1 MQVGNWKST
10 DKTDRLSPRELEAM
24 LYAAND
30 LSIKEIAREMNIEP
44 TTVRARLDNARF
56 KLGMQKTLR
65 GLCMEAFKRGIITPL
80 SLTMAIAL
88 SVGSSA
94 DYLRGDTDS
103 SSNKTALRHP
113 IIIRLK
119 EKFGKYKITN

>member
-65 GLCMEAFKRGIITPL
+65 GLCMEAFRRGIITPL

-88 SVGSSA
+88 SVGPSA
-94 DYLRGDTDS
+94 DYLRGGTDS
-103 SSNKTALRHP
+103 SSPNTVTRPSIMLR
-113 IIIRLK
+113 IRQNC
-119 EKFGKYKITN
+119 GKYKIND

>member
-65 GLCMEAFKRGIITPL
+65 GLCMEAFKRGIIAPL

-88 SVGSSA
+88 SASLNSDLPRNGTDTNSSKNVTRFSIMTR
-94 DYLRGDTDS
+94 LR
-103 SSNKTALRHP
+103 
-113 IIIRLK
+113 
-119 EKFGKYKITN
+119 EKCGKYKITY

>member
-30 LSIKEIAREMNIEP
+30 LTIKEIARKMQIEP
-44 TTVRARLDNARF
+44 TTVKARLDNARF

-65 GLCMEAFKRGIITPL
+65 GLCMEAFKRGIIVPL
-80 SLTMAIAL
+80 SLTLAISL
-88 SVGSSA
+88 SAAQST
-94 DYLRGDTDS
+94 DCFRGNTDS
-103 SSNKTALRHP
+103 CSNKTALRHP
-113 IIIRLK
+113 IMNRLK
-119 EKFGKYKITN
+119 EKFGKYKITD

>member
-1 MQVGNWKST
+1 MQIGNWKAT
-10 DKTDRLSPRELEAM
+10 ENHERLSPRELEAM

-30 LSIKEIAREMNIEP
+30 LTIKEIARKMQIEP
-44 TTVRARLDNARF
+44 TTVKARLDNARF

-65 GLCMEAFKRGIITPL
+65 GLCMEAFKRGIIVPL
-80 SLTMAIAL
+80 SLTLAISL
-88 SVGSSA
+88 SAAQST
-94 DYLRGDTDS
+94 DYFRGNTDS

-119 EKFGKYKITN
+119 EKFGKYKITD

>member
-65 GLCMEAFKRGIITPL
+65 GLCMEAFKRGIIVPL
-80 SLTMAIAL
+80 SLTLAIAL
-88 SVGSSA
+88 SAIPNVDYFRGNTDTSSTKTV
-94 DYLRGDTDS
+94 LRYSKKPRFMLKS
-103 SSNKTALRHP
+103 SK
-113 IIIRLK
+113 
-119 EKFGKYKITN
+119 

>member
-65 GLCMEAFKRGIITPL
+65 GLCMEAFKRGIIAPL

-88 SVGSSA
+88 SAGPST
-94 DYLRGDTDS
+94 DYFRGGTDTNS
-103 SSNKTALRHP
+103 PKNVTRFSITMHVRQKS
-113 IIIRLK
+113 
-119 EKFGKYKITN
+119 GKYKNVN

>member
-30 LSIKEIAREMNIEP
+30 LTIKEIARKMQIEP
-44 TTVRARLDNARF
+44 TTVKARLDNARF

-65 GLCMEAFKRGIITPL
+65 GLCMEAFKRGIIVPL
-80 SLTMAIAL
+80 SLTLAISL
-88 SVGSSA
+88 SAAQST
-94 DYLRGDTDS
+94 DYFRGNTDS
-103 SSNKTALRHP
+103 CSNKTALRHP
-113 IIIRLK
+113 IMNRLK
-119 EKFGKYKITN
+119 EKFGKYKITD

>member
-1 MQVGNWKST
+1 MQIGNWKAT
-10 DKTDRLSPRELEAM
+10 ENHERLSPRELEAM

-30 LSIKEIAREMNIEP
+30 LTIKEIARKMQIEP
-44 TTVRARLDNARF
+44 TTVKARLDNARF

-65 GLCMEAFKRGIITPL
+65 GLCMEAFKRGIIVPL
-80 SLTMAIAL
+80 SLTLAITL
-88 SVGSSA
+88 STAPST
-94 DYLRGDTDS
+94 DNFRGGTDS

>member
-65 GLCMEAFKRGIITPL
+65 GLCMEAFKRGIIVPL
-80 SLTMAIAL
+80 SLTLAIAL
-88 SVGSSA
+88 SSIPNVDYFRGNTDTSSTKTV
-94 DYLRGDTDS
+94 LRYS
-103 SSNKTALRHP
+103 KKPRFK
-113 IIIRLK
+113 LK
-119 EKFGKYKITN
+119 NSK

>member
-1 MQVGNWKST
+1 MQIGNWKST

-65 GLCMEAFKRGIITPL
+65 GLCMAAFKRGIITPL

-88 SVGSSA
+88 SVGPSA
-94 DYLRGDTDS
+94 DYLRGGTDS
-103 SSNKTALRHP
+103 SSPNTVTRSSIMLR
-113 IIIRLK
+113 IRQNC
-119 EKFGKYKITN
+119 GKYKIND

>member
-44 TTVRARLDNARF
+44 TTVKARLDNARF

-65 GLCMEAFKRGIITPL
+65 GLCMEAFKRGIIVPL
-80 SLTMAIAL
+80 SLTLAITLAAATNADCFRNDN
-88 SVGSSA
+88 SSTKTV
-94 DYLRGDTDS
+94 LR
-103 SSNKTALRHP
+103 LP
-113 IIIRLK
+113 IMVRLK
-119 EKFGKYKITN
+119 EKFGRYKITD